1 MPSSGSSHIVKG
13 ILLSIVACSE
23 YIIIETICRRCVAV
37 DGNGQATFPKELFLT
52 SGTEFGVNI
61 RLSSLESSYIAEK
74 ARSDSQFILQILHLM
89 KDLETT
95 CPVVEVNCMVTD
107 SPISLKLIRLKKG
120 RLPLLVLLLSP
131 GALIFGGFCV

>member
-61 RLSSLESSYIAEK
+61 RLSSLESSYIALIYLNFVINAK
-74 ARSDSQFILQILHLM
+74 HFPN
-89 KDLETT
+89 KT
-95 CPVVEVNCMVTD
+95 
-107 SPISLKLIRLKKG
+107 KLDYTSIFRC
-120 RLPLLVLLLSP
+120 VLLDWICFNQAVSTTPLSP
-131 GALIFGGFCV
+131 AS